1 MPADKSI
8 DAKKRS
14 RRGPTP
20 VALDDLRHYCVS
32 VRLSSSEL
40 AQLDSVR
47 ATVRMMRGEY
57 LRCAALHRLP
67 PTIPPVN
74 HLAWSQLARAAAN
87 LNQISQHINTDSTTA
102 LEVEEIR
109 MELVR
114 FRLALI
120 GAAIN
125 EG

>member
-1 MPADKSI
+1 MPLSRSI
-8 DAKKRS
+8 DGRKR
-14 RRGPTP
+14 RRHGPVP
-20 VALDDLRHYCVS
+20 VALDDLRYHCVS
-32 VRLSSSEL
+32 VRLRSAEL

-87 LNQISQHINTDSTTA
+87 LNQISQHLNTDSTTA